1 MTSPPR
7 EKPQENVKRKK
18 NQENNPCTLPTK
30 KQIEKKL
37 RVIVLRLRVRIG
49 VRDNRCRHVGRSGLV
64 QSLKSESVMQ
74 VCSRKARC
82 PENLLRRDTADFK
95 EVTKEGRDVS
105 ELGSREVL
113 VARDV
118 LHVHDLQVR
127 SRWRTETGF

>member
-1 MTSPPR
+1 
-7 EKPQENVKRKK
+7 
-18 NQENNPCTLPTK
+18 
-30 KQIEKKL
+30 
-37 RVIVLRLRVRIG
+37 
-49 VRDNRCRHVGRSGLV
+49 
-64 QSLKSESVMQ
+64 MQ

-118 LHVHDLQVR
+118 LRLLQC
-127 SRWRTETGF
+127 